1 MTGNCKAILVALQYL
16 RDRGISVRIACV
28 TASPTRVRSQAD
40 RSVKEVWG
48 RLLNLVIATDAR
60 RDLLVE
66 LLGLTSGDSRA
77 LMALDRPTVRT
88 MGTLADEWRCDASTA
103 TRAVDRLESRRLA

>member
-48 RLLNLVIATDAR
+48 RLLNLVMATDAR
-60 RDLLVE
+60 RALLVE
-66 LLGLTSGDSRA
+66 RLGLTSGDSRA
-77 LMALDRPTVRT
+77 LHALDGRTVRT
-88 MGTLADEWRCDASTA
+88 MGTLADEGPWDGSNA
-103 TRAVDRLESRRLA
+103 